1 MTVPSSVAP
10 GSCVDSR
17 AGGPAAGSGG
27 RRGLRRRRCRG
38 GGVIGCRVVRAVAVS
53 AAAVLVV
60 GACSSGSNSAGG
72 GSSVR
77 PLVQATDAAESDGP
91 AEASESAGSG
101 DSASATA
108 DGPVSAQELSDEDLG
123 YTVASIPEDLDET
136 QTRVL
141 RDFIA
146 YDQATW
152 KIWFGKAGPEVVD
165 PVTTDP
171 LRESIYSHATESA
184 EGTHANPPVTVG
196 ISEVSVNGDATG
208 ATVTTCS
215 DRFQV
220 TWTDKAG
227 NDVTN
232 PDNQT
237 RVGAST
243 KMVSGD
249 DGRWLASE
257 ENQVSTGK
265 CRPGEDA
272 S

>member
-1 MTVPSSVAP
+1 M
-10 GSCVDSR
+10 
-17 AGGPAAGSGG
+17 
-27 RRGLRRRRCRG
+27 
-38 GGVIGCRVVRAVAVS
+38 IGCRVVRAVAVS
-53 AAAVLVV
+53 AAAVLVA

-141 RDFIA
+141 RDFVA

-196 ISEVSVNGDATG
+196 ISEVIVREDITSAVVVMCT
-208 ATVTTCS
+208 
-215 DRFQV
+215 DRTQM
-220 TWTDKAG
+220 TWTDAAG
-227 NDVTN
+227 NDVTD
-232 PDNQT
+232 PAKQVKHET
-237 RVGAST
+237 VTTMAL
-243 KMVSGD
+243 GD
-249 DGRWLASE
+249 DGRWLARDE
-257 ENQVSTGK
+257 DGVFDECTTGVS
-265 CRPGEDA
+265 
-272 S
+272 

>member
-1 MTVPSSVAP
+1 M
-10 GSCVDSR
+10 
-17 AGGPAAGSGG
+17 
-27 RRGLRRRRCRG
+27 
-38 GGVIGCRVVRAVAVS
+38 IGCRVVRAVAVS

-77 PLVQATDAAESDGP
+77 PLDPIES

-196 ISEVSVNGDATG
+196 ISEVIVREDITSAVVVMCT
-208 ATVTTCS
+208 
-215 DRFQV
+215 DRTQM
-220 TWTDKAG
+220 TWTDAAG
-227 NDVTN
+227 NDVTD
-232 PDNQT
+232 PAKQVKHET
-237 RVGAST
+237 VTTMAL
-243 KMVSGD
+243 GD
-249 DGRWLASE
+249 DGRWLARDE
-257 ENQVSTGK
+257 DGVFDECTTGVS
-265 CRPGEDA
+265 
-272 S
+272 

>member
-1 MTVPSSVAP
+1 M
-10 GSCVDSR
+10 
-17 AGGPAAGSGG
+17 
-27 RRGLRRRRCRG
+27 
-38 GGVIGCRVVRAVAVS
+38 IGCRVVRAVAVS
-53 AAAVLVV
+53 AAAVLVA

-77 PLVQATDAAESDGP
+77 PLDQATDAAESDGP

-101 DSASATA
+101 DSTSASATA

-196 ISEVSVNGDATG
+196 ISEVSVNEDATS